1 MEDPDDFSGQF
12 PRINEYVR
20 PSVKGRMM
28 KIPLEILATSL
39 KFSKHQKY
47 TKKSQFKVLLMLV
60 ILLFRFEFSCRNSG

>member
-1 MEDPDDFSGQF
+1 MEEPDDFSGQF

-28 KIPLEILATSL
+28 KMPLEILAKNFKTY
-39 KFSKHQKY
+39 QKY
-47 TKKSQFKVLLMLV
+47 TKKSQFKVLPMLV